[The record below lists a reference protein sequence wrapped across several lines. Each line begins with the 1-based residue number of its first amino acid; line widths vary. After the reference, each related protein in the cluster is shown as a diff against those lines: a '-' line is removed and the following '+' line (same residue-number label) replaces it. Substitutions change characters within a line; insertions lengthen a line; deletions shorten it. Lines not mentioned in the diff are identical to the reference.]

1 MYFLNTQ
8 DIASKTIIDG
18 YHAKFIHSKNMTLA
32 FWEIEENKSLPEH
45 SHKHEQVAQMIEGE
59 FEMTIEGKT
68 QILRPGNI
76 AIIPSN
82 ARHSGRAITNC
93 KILDVFY
100 PIREEYK

>member
-1 MYFLNTQ
+1 MYFLNTK

-18 YHAKFIHSKNMTLA
+18 YHAKFIHSKNMTFA

-45 SHKHEQVAQMIEGE
+45 SHTHEQVAQMLEGE

-68 QILRPGNI
+68 QILKPGNI

-82 ARHSGRAITNC
+82 A
-93 KILDVFY
+93 
-100 PIREEYK
+100 